1 MDWKVQ
7 MDELLVLD
15 TSTMG
20 FSIDKVTPISN
31 HDKCFAI
38 VKARDGNPEMFT
50 IQKEA
55 YMLELFYSVRHCEA
69 GSANMWKVMKKLPVQ
84 FPKFSNFI
92 IVGAA
97 ERYLLL
103 HGTQIRHMCNRQG
116 GTFHSYYFLL
126 ELDTMRLEK
135 VCPLANIFLH
145 VNLYT
150 GFPPS
155 LSLPSL

>member
-1 MDWKVQ
+1 

-31 HDKCFAI
+31 RDKCFAI

-55 YMLELFYSVRHCEA
+55 YKHELFYSVRHCEA
-69 GSANMWKVMKKLPVQ
+69 GSVNMWKVMKKLPVQ

-97 ERYLLL
+97 GRYLLL
-103 HGTQIRHMCNRQG
+103 HGTHIRYMCNNRQG
-116 GTFHSYYFLL
+116 GSIHADYFLL

-135 VCPLANIFLH
+135 VCPLANTFLH

-150 GFPPS
+150 GFPSS

>member
-31 HDKCFAI
+31 RDKCFAI

-55 YMLELFYSVRHCEA
+55 YKHELFYSVRHCEA
-69 GSANMWKVMKKLPVQ
+69 GSVNMWKVMKKLPVQ

-97 ERYLLL
+97 GRYLLL
-103 HGTQIRHMCNRQG
+103 HGTHIRYMCNNRQG
-116 GTFHSYYFLL
+116 GSIHADYVLL
-126 ELDTMRLEK
+126 ELDT
-135 VCPLANIFLH
+135 AA
-145 VNLYT
+145 
-150 GFPPS
+150 
-155 LSLPSL
+155 

>member
-1 MDWKVQ
+1 

-20 FSIDKVTPISN
+20 FSIDKAPPISN
-31 HDKCFAI
+31 DDKNFAI

-55 YMLELFYSVRHCEA
+55 CTPELFYSVRHCEV
-69 GSANMWKVMKKLPVQ
+69 GSANMWKVMKKLPIE
-84 FPKFSNFI
+84 FPKCSNFI

-103 HGTQIRHMCNRQG
+103 HGTCIRHARNRQVG
-116 GTFHSYYFLL
+116 SIHADYFLL
-126 ELDTMRLEK
+126 ELDTMRLQK
-135 VCPLANIFLH
+135 VYPLANFFLH

-155 LSLPSL
+155 LSLPCL